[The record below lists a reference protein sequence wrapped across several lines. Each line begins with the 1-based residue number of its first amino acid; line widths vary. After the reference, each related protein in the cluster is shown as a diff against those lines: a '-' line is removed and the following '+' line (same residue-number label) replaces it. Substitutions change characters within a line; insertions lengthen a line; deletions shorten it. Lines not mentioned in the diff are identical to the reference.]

1 MFWDVIEVNPVGN
14 RTLHVKF
21 SDGLTGKI
29 YLSPAYCT
37 GVFAPLLDDHLI
49 AQATVRHGVVT
60 WPNGLDLA
68 PDTMYQEIQQSPE
81 RFYEVGERHAGWGIA
96 GRIATEST
104 DEVGS
109 GLDRASPG

>member
-81 RFYEVGERHAGWGIA
+81 RFYEVGKRHAG
-96 GRIATEST
+96 
-104 DEVGS
+104 
-109 GLDRASPG
+109 